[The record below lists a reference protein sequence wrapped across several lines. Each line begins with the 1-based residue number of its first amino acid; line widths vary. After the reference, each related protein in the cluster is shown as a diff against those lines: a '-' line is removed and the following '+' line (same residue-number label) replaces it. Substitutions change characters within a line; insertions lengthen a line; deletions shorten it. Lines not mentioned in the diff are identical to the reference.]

1 MQRINRELTHLS
13 FVSKKHCWLGKVASK
28 ELRQECEVN
37 DWREGDEVN
46 VGSHV
51 DETEARVVDRVA
63 GGLSHASS
71 HRLNDVEHHQEGHV
85 IVKRPLLRHHN

>member
-1 MQRINRELTHLS
+1 MA
-13 FVSKKHCWLGKVASK
+13 SKK
-28 ELRQECEVN
+28 LRQESEVN

-63 GGLSHASS
+63 GRLSHASS
-71 HRLNDVEHHQEGHV
+71 HRLNYVEYHQEGHV
-85 IVKRPLLRHHN
+85 IVKRPLLRHHNCKTQKNSILGGQLNENLKK